1 MQHAS
6 TLPSYT
12 SGTSTVPLLGDTI
25 GDNLDRTARTFAD
38 RDALV
43 DYASGRR
50 WNYRESSPTSTRWPS
65 VSWTGVSRKATAW
78 ASGRRMARNGL

>member
-43 DYASGRR
+43 DCASGRR
-50 WNYRESSPTSTRWPS
+50 WNYREFVADVDALALGLLRQ
-65 VSWTGVSRKATAW
+65 GVARATAS
-78 ASGRRMARNGL
+78 ASGRRTARNGR